1 MIFEYFGTLFR
12 NFRFRFQNFI
22 QQNEDGPVAGPS
34 GQDLDEAMVIDDDDD
49 FFATADRLSQEEE
62 EDQPT
67 QGLLGLDGPVTPLKI
82 ELDRF
87 LHMPKPANSKVDIL
101 AWWKDHQQTL
111 PLLAACARKYLCI
124 TASSASAERL
134 FSASGKVIT
143 PLRSSL
149 DPANVDK
156 MVYLHENL
164 KEVEIK
170 YDFSLA
176 QPQAQAQPADPDDP
190 DEVVVVA

>member
-1 MIFEYFGTLFR
+1 M
-12 NFRFRFQNFI
+12 
-22 QQNEDGPVAGPS
+22 AGPS
-34 GQDLDEAMVIDDDDD
+34 GQDLDDAMVIDDDDD

-82 ELDRF
+82 ELDRY
-87 LHMPKPANSKVDIL
+87 LHMPKPPNSKVDVL
-101 AWWKDHQQTL
+101 VWWKEHQQTL
-111 PLLAACARKYLCI
+111 PLLATCARKYLCI

-170 YDFSLA
+170 YDFTL
-176 QPQAQAQPADPDDP
+176 AQAQEPGDPDEP
-190 DEVVVVA
+190 EVVVVA

>member
-1 MIFEYFGTLFR
+1 
-12 NFRFRFQNFI
+12 
-22 QQNEDGPVAGPS
+22 VAGPS

-49 FFATADRLSQEEE
+49 FFATAERLSQEEE
-62 EDQPT
+62 DEQPT

-82 ELDRF
+82 ELDRY
-87 LHMPKPANSKVDIL
+87 LHMPKLPNSKVDVL

-164 KEVEIK
+164 KEVDIK
-170 YDFSLA
+170 YDFTLA
-176 QPQAQAQPADPDDP
+176 QAQAEPGDQNEP
-190 DEVVVVA
+190 EVVHVA

>member
-1 MIFEYFGTLFR
+1 
-12 NFRFRFQNFI
+12 
-22 QQNEDGPVAGPS
+22 
-34 GQDLDEAMVIDDDDD
+34 MVIDDDDD
-49 FFATADRLSQEEE
+49 FFATAERLSQEEE

-87 LHMPKPANSKVDIL
+87 LHMPKPTTSKVEIL
-101 AWWKDHQQTL
+101 AWWKEHHQTL

-170 YDFSLA
+170 YDFTLA